1 MNTRYFSVL
10 LLGTLGAY
18 TPAVGCDASA
28 TSGSPAGD
36 GGGAQQPFDS
46 ASNNANDAAG
56 VDDGSAGGRIDSSGT
71 ANADGADSGGT
82 ASPGVMGGA
91 MGSDGGSAVVVGS
104 NDGGTDAGGTA
115 CERAAAVDRTC
126 MADADCI
133 SVTHQTDYIGQVRL
147 LGIRSSE
154 MAHFAA
160 LEMSCHATMKTF
172 SLPAVIADDG
182 SLVGAATRAVSCAAG
197 LCTTFSPACG
207 HPCSSGHICI
217 TCGTGA
223 TVSSVCSQ
231 DCSMGSCTEAPRTS
245 CLGGTDVNGGEGEFC
260 FDPVF
265 AAGFMSTSC
274 HR

>member
-10 LLGTLGAY
+10 LLGTLGASAS
-18 TPAVGCDASA
+18 TVGCTAN
-28 TSGSPAGD
+28 TPSGSPTGD
-36 GGGAQQPFDS
+36 SGTAAPQPGMGES
-46 ASNNANDAAG
+46 SYANDAAG
-56 VDDGSAGGRIDSSGT
+56 VDDASTGGRIDGGGSASEDASGS
-71 ANADGADSGGT
+71 DGA
-82 ASPGVMGGA
+82 ASPGVT
-91 MGSDGGSAVVVGS
+91 GSDGGSTVVVGS
-104 NDGGTDAGGTA
+104 NDGSIDAGGTA
-115 CERAAAVDRTC
+115 CQRAAAVDRTC
-126 MADADCI
+126 MADTDCV

-154 MAHFAA
+154 MARFAA
-160 LEMSCHATMKTF
+160 LQMSCHPTMKTF
-172 SLPAVIADDG
+172 SLPATIADDG

-223 TVSSVCSQ
+223 NLSSVCTQ
-231 DCSMGSCTEAPRTS
+231 DCTMGSCTEAPRTS

-260 FDPVF
+260 FDPLF